1 MTHAKK
7 ILTVLVGIA
16 AVVMVLTAISWA
28 AQPQGAQP
36 PLRGSMLQ
44 ILAEKLGRSPAEL
57 QQILAEARAEALGQ
71 VGPPAQRMN
80 HGHGRGITLRAR
92 DGTGPRCRR

>member
-1 MTHAKK
+1 MTNAKK
-7 ILTVLVGIA
+7 ILTVLAGIV

-36 PLRGSMLQ
+36 LYRGSMLQ
-44 ILAEKLGRSPAEL
+44 ILAEKLGKSPAEL

-80 HGHGRGITLRAR
+80 HGRGITLRAR